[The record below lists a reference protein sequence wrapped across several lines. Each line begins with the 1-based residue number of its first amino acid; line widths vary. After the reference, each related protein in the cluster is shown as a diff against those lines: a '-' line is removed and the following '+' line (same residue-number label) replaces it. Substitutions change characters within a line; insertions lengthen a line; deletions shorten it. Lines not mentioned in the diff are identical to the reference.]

1 MIDDKDRY
9 LSYTMTTITNT
20 QMLDNLITILNKMEI
35 TDDDDFKKTMNNAI
49 KNAMKNKTKTT
60 KIKANKEPKEL
71 TAYQLFVKD
80 NMEKVKDKFPPKE
93 RMSAISQLWKEEKK
107 KSE

>member
-20 QMLDNLITILNKMEI
+20 QMLDNLTTILKKMEI
-35 TDDDDFKKTMNNAI
+35 TEDDDFKKTMNNAI

-93 RMSAISQLWKEEKK
+93 RMKEIAKMWKEKK
-107 KSE
+107 EESE